1 MLAVRHYR
9 QCVSRTWSLHVTSG
23 SHPAPATYR
32 TRFPAQP
39 LTRWWP
45 NHPYRSFPWKSSH
58 WSICDDS
65 CTSKLR
71 GGRRGRRSSMAPSFD
86 QDARKQAGQDS
97 LLFHDDSLRS
107 VSPPRS
113 RILDPTTTPPS
124 WILERRLGG
133 IASWNSQQQLQKDLA
148 TLEAGS
154 LGDFSPAKR
163 SFPIDIWVST
173 PRGTFD
179 YNVLNYSI
187 ANSYCMYPMLSL
199 FTLMLEALFRPPK

>member
-1 MLAVRHYR
+1 MPVYYSNHNGCLWYVTIDSVWP
-9 QCVSRTWSLHVTSG
+9 CVEDVIITRDLRFSPFTCNLRTG
-23 SHPAPATYR
+23 S
-32 TRFPAQP
+32 PAQP

-154 LGDFSPAKR
+154 LGDFSPVKR
-163 SFPIDIWVST
+163 SFPIDICVST
-173 PRGTFD
+173 PR
-179 YNVLNYSI
+179 
-187 ANSYCMYPMLSL
+187 
-199 FTLMLEALFRPPK
+199 EAL